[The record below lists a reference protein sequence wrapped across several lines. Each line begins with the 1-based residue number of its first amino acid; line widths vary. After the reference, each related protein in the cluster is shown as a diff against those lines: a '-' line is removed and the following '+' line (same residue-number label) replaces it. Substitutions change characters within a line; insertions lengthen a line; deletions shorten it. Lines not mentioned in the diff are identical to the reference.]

1 MFLLIVFLKIYF
13 AIMDANINS
22 WSASI
27 QSASGIEMAKII
39 HYGFAPTP
47 SFVASLL
54 VAVYL
59 FHKKYKYE
67 ALLLIG
73 AMAANVTLVEIIKML
88 VHFPRP
94 LNGIL
99 TIQGFSFPSG
109 HVTSAVVLF
118 GLLTYFAWNR
128 WKSSIRR
135 ILWSLFSVAIA
146 IVVGLDRIYLNV
158 HWFSDVLG
166 GYSFGVFWLTLSIFT
181 FQHLT
186 KVVINQELPTTN
198 REEKKK
204 R

>member
-1 MFLLIVFLKIYF
+1 
-13 AIMDANINS
+13 MDANINS
-22 WSASI
+22 WSALI
-27 QSASGIEMAKII
+27 QSAPFMEMAKII
-39 HYGFAPTP
+39 HYSFVPTS

-59 FHKKYKYE
+59 FYKKYKYE

-88 VHFPRP
+88 VHSPRP

-109 HVTSAVVLF
+109 HVASTVVFF
-118 GLLTYFAWNR
+118 GLLTYFAWNH
-128 WKSSIRR
+128 WKSSILR
-135 ILWSLFSVAIA
+135 ILWGLFSVVIA

-166 GYSFGVFWLTLSIFT
+166 AYSLGMFLLTSSILT
-181 FQHLT
+181 FQYL
-186 KVVINQELPTTN
+186 VQV
-198 REEKKK
+198 RKKLG
-204 R
+204 

>member
-1 MFLLIVFLKIYF
+1 MFLLMVFLKSNF
-13 AIMDANINS
+13 ATLDANVNS

-27 QSASGIEMAKII
+27 QSASFIEMAKII
-39 HYGFAPTP
+39 HYSFAPTP

-59 FHKKYKYE
+59 FYKKYKYE
-67 ALLLIG
+67 ALLLMG

-109 HVTSAVVLF
+109 HVTNTVVLF
-118 GLLTYFAWNR
+118 GLLTYFAWNH
-128 WKSSIRR
+128 WKSSILR
-135 ILWSLFSVAIA
+135 ILWSLFSVVIA
-146 IVVGLDRIYLNV
+146 IVVGLDRVYLNV

-166 GYSFGVFWLTLSIFT
+166 AYLLGVFLLTFSILT
-181 FQHLT
+181 FQYL
-186 KVVINQELPTTN
+186 VQV
-198 REEKKK
+198 RKKLG
-204 R
+204 

>member
-1 MFLLIVFLKIYF
+1 MVFLKSNF
-13 AIMDANINS
+13 ATLDANVNS

-27 QSASGIEMAKII
+27 QSASFIEMAKII
-39 HYGFAPTP
+39 HYSFAPTP

-59 FHKKYKYE
+59 FYKKYKYE
-67 ALLLIG
+67 ALLLMG

-88 VHFPRP
+88 VHFSRP

-109 HVTSAVVLF
+109 HVTSTVVLF
-118 GLLTYFAWNR
+118 GLLTYFAWNH
-128 WKSSIRR
+128 WKSSILR
-135 ILWSLFSVAIA
+135 IFWGLFSVVIA
-146 IVVGLDRIYLNV
+146 FVVGLDRLYLNV

-166 GYSFGVFWLTLSIFT
+166 AYSLGVFLLTFSILT
-181 FQHLT
+181 FEYLV
-186 KVVINQELPTTN
+186 KVVIIQELPTTD
-198 REEKKK
+198 RKEKMK

>member
-1 MFLLIVFLKIYF
+1 
-13 AIMDANINS
+13 MDANINS
-22 WSASI
+22 WSALI
-27 QSASGIEMAKII
+27 QSAPFVEMAKII
-39 HYGFAPTP
+39 HYSFAPTS

-59 FHKKYKYE
+59 FYKKYKYE

-88 VHFPRP
+88 VHSPRP

-109 HVTSAVVLF
+109 HVASTVVFF
-118 GLLTYFAWNR
+118 GLLTYFAWNH
-128 WKSSIRR
+128 WKSSILR
-135 ILWSLFSVAIA
+135 ILWGLFSVVIA

-166 GYSFGVFWLTLSIFT
+166 AYLLGVFWLTFSILT
-181 FQHLT
+181 FQYLA
-186 KVVINQELPTTN
+186 KVGIKQELPPTDS
-198 REEKKK
+198 REQMK